1 MYLQTCSLL
10 FYQNPFGIIL
20 VLEARSF
27 IFAAASVDRQIISD
41 LKKINIM
48 TKVGINGFGRIGR
61 LAFRAAL
68 NRKDIEVV
76 GINDL
81 VDADYMAYMLRYD
94 STHGK
99 FEGTVEVK
107 DGDLVVNGKRI
118 RVTAEKDPANLKWNE
133 VGAEIVIESTGL
145 FLTKEL
151 AQKHITAGA
160 KKVVMSAPAKD
171 DTPTFV
177 MGVNHKKLT
186 KDQTIVSNASCT
198 TNALAPVAKV
208 LNDKFGITEGLMSTV
223 HAVTATQKTV
233 DGPSGKDW
241 RGGRGGFQNIIP
253 SSTGAAKAV
262 ALVIP
267 ELKGKLTGMSFRVPV
282 ADVSVVDLTVRLDKK
297 ANYEEIKKAM
307 KEASEGE
314 LKGILGYT
322 DEEVVSQDF
331 LGDSRTSIFDAK
343 AGIALNDNFVKVVAW
358 YDNEWGYSN
367 KLIDLVQEMAKA

>member
-1 MYLQTCSLL
+1 
-10 FYQNPFGIIL
+10 
-20 VLEARSF
+20 
-27 IFAAASVDRQIISD
+27 
-41 LKKINIM
+41 M

-68 NRKDIEVV
+68 TRKDIEVV

-81 VDADYMAYMLRYD
+81 VDADYMAYMLKYD
-94 STHGK
+94 STHGR
-99 FEGTVEVK
+99 FEGTAEAK
-107 DGDLVVNGKRI
+107 DGHLVVNGKKI
-118 RVTAEKDPANLKWNE
+118 RVTAEKDPANLKWSE
-133 VGAEIVIESTGL
+133 VGAEIIIESTGL
-145 FLTKEL
+145 FLTKAD
-151 AQKHITAGA
+151 AQKHISAGA

-186 KDQTIVSNASCT
+186 ADQTIVSNASCT
-198 TNALAPVAKV
+198 TNCLAPLAKV
-208 LNDKFGITEGLMSTV
+208 LHDKFGIAEGLMSTI

-233 DGPSGKDW
+233 DGPSTKDW

-282 ADVSVVDLTVRLDKK
+282 ADVSVVDLTVKLEKS
-297 ANYEEIKKAM
+297 ASYEDVKKAM

-314 LKGILGYT
+314 MKGILGYT
-322 DEEVVSQDF
+322 EDEVVSQDF
-331 LGDSRTSIFDAK
+331 LGDSRTCIFDAK
-343 AGIALNDNFVKVVAW
+343 AGIALNDKFIKVVAW

-367 KLIDLVQEMAKA
+367 KLIDLVQAVAKV